1 MSASK
6 EKVLI
11 VGGGVI
17 GIACAHYLLRS
28 GFKVTV
34 IDQGSIGG
42 ACSHGNC
49 GYVCPSHVLP
59 LTEPAALRVAIKSL
73 FQPDAPFR
81 VKPTLERDVLRW
93 FWEFARR
100 CRHRVMLEA
109 GHHLKAILD
118 ASMQEYQHLVNE
130 ESIECEWKTSGLLYV
145 LQNREGDA

>member
-11 VGGGVI
+11 VGGGVV
-17 GIACAHYLLRS
+17 GIACAHYLLRN

-130 ESIECEWKTSGLLYV
+130 ESIKCEWK
-145 LQNREGDA
+145 